1 MKILLA
7 QNLIHL
13 PSHGGANRSN
23 RLLLERLAARGH
35 SCHVVGPLT
44 GALATVAGGAENAVR
59 ALTDRGATVLSD
71 GPDAVVYTHRGV
83 TVHAVR
89 SPSLLP
95 GRVREVAAALQPDRT
110 LVPGDDPGHV
120 MLSAAL
126 AATPDRV
133 VYLVHTI
140 QQLPFGPGAFHPSEA
155 GTRMVRRAAGIV
167 SVSHAAR
174 DHVRTHAGLDS
185 HVVLPQVYGDGPHPV
200 LGRFGHGAVTMVNP
214 CAYKGISILLGLA
227 DAMPQVPFLA
237 VPTWGADPGE
247 REQLAR
253 RPNITVVP
261 PVDDIDEVLGRTGVL
276 LMPSLW
282 DETFGYTC
290 VEAMLRGI
298 PVLASAVGGLVEA
311 KLGVPGSLPVRPV
324 TAYVREPGRA
334 RPAPVVPPQDLTP
347 WQDALAAL
355 LTDRRHYDGLAEHSR
370 TAAHAFVAGIDP
382 DAFERALAT
391 PLPDT
396 PPTDTPRPTRQPQ
409 PPAAGPDRAAALRLL
424 AARRAAATHGRSA
437 PAAAATPSTEEPPTC

>member
-1 MKILLA
+1 MRILLA

-35 SCHVVGPLT
+35 TCTVVGPLT
-44 GALATVAGGAENAVR
+44 GALATVPGGAEDAVR

-89 SPSLLP
+89 APSLLP
-95 GRVREVAAALQPDRT
+95 GRVRSVAAGLHPDRT

-155 GTRMVRRAAGIV
+155 GTRMVRRAAAVMAV
-167 SVSHAAR
+167 SRAAR
-174 DHVRTHAGLDS
+174 EYVRRHAGLDARVI
-185 HVVLPQVYGDGPHPV
+185 HPQVYGDGPFPA
-200 LGRFGHGAVTMVNP
+200 LGRFGGGAVTMVNP

-227 DAMPQVPFLA
+227 DALPSVPFLA
-237 VPTWGADPGE
+237 VPTWGADRAE
-247 REQLAR
+247 REQLER
-253 RPNITVVP
+253 RPNITVAP
-261 PVDDIDEVLGRTGVL
+261 PVDDIDEVLRRTGVL

-298 PVLASAVGGLVEA
+298 PVLASAVGGLTEA

-324 TAYVREPGRA
+324 TSYLPGAGSA
-334 RPAPVVPPQDLTP
+334 RPLPVVPPQDLGP
-347 WQDALAAL
+347 WREALTAL
-355 LTDRRHYDGLAEHSR
+355 LTDRGHYEDLAARSRDAATAFATGL
-370 TAAHAFVAGIDP
+370 DP
-382 DAFERALAT
+382 DAFERYLAE
-391 PLPDT
+391 PVT
-396 PPTDTPRPTRQPQ
+396 PPAPPGPGQ
-409 PPAAGPDRAAALRLL
+409 PPPAPRSGTGPDRAAVLRLL
-424 AARRAAATHGRSA
+424 AARRAAAGRAA
-437 PAAAATPSTEEPPTC
+437 PGAAPTQPTEEPTPC